1 MDSCDIKSA
10 PDDDSSP
17 VTHDALILDVT
28 TCEMSIIR
36 ASEISLDQRTIYFLR
51 TRGESSMID
60 NLIDF
65 HERLRDSSPN
75 SPDPNWFVFN
85 IFGARFG
92 MGSKALLSG
101 VPVDPRCNPVHRYSM
116 QYIADMGLL
125 GICSSSATESLIV
138 VAVAYLCDRQDGFN
152 KSALAYAKCQRLV
165 IISITNETVLRIGD
179 LDYPGL
185 DTGELCIVP
194 LQSRKVVGSLRVRSG
209 AAVAVVFGTPEP
221 YSNTKGRAAPGCYA
235 SGFASVNAK
244 IELESVKLDG
254 VVTGNRKTST
264 KGLFQSNLAC
274 PDCRR
279 PLEIR
284 KSEPSQEN
292 KLSDFSDAVLVTVV
306 CDESEAENAVKIS
319 SGSQYSE
326 RIVFVTDT
334 GLVSDNL
341 RGAFEVRGPITTL
354 QKHRVKRGLH
364 DYCVEDGFVTPII
377 FPKTAD
383 PPIKDTMYTMI
394 QALGDSVLWG
404 RRVRISEPD
413 GSAYADVIPSERM
426 YKELKMELKDW
437 NHPCHKA
444 RRSATGLIREWWE
457 VNG

>member
-1 MDSCDIKSA
+1 MDLCNIKST

-17 VTHDALILDVT
+17 VTHDGLILDIT
-28 TCEMSIIR
+28 TCDISIFR
-36 ASEISLDQRTIYFLR
+36 ASEIALDQRTIYFLR
-51 TRGESSMID
+51 TPCESSMID

-65 HERLRDSSPN
+65 HERLRDLSPN
-75 SPDPNWFVFN
+75 STDPNWFVFN
-85 IFGARFG
+85 FFGARFG

-125 GICSSSATESLIV
+125 GICSSYATQSLIA
-138 VAVAYLCDRQDGFN
+138 VAVSYLCERQDGFN

-165 IISITNETVLRIGD
+165 IISITNDTVLRIGE
-179 LDYPGL
+179 LAYPVL
-185 DTGELCIVP
+185 YIGEICVVS
-194 LQSRKVVGSLRVRSG
+194 LQSRKIIGGLRLESG

-244 IELESVKLDG
+244 IELESAKIEG
-254 VVTGNRKTST
+254 VITGNRKTST
-264 KGLFQSNLAC
+264 KGLFQSKLAC

-284 KSEPSQEN
+284 KSEPSQEYDLPN
-292 KLSDFSDAVLVTVV
+292 FSNAVFVTVV
-306 CDESEAENAVKIS
+306 CDESETENAVKIA
-319 SGSQYSE
+319 SGSQYSD

-334 GLVSDNL
+334 GLVSDKL
-341 RGAFEVRGPITTL
+341 RGAFEVRGPIASL
-354 QKHRVKRGLH
+354 QKHRVKRGIH
-364 DYCVEDGFVTPII
+364 DYCVEEGFVTPII

-394 QALGDSVLWG
+394 QALGDEVLWG

-437 NHPCHKA
+437 NHPCHRA

-457 VNG
+457 VYG